1 MPMPNPKHR
10 NGEVWTLSNRRQSSW
25 PNRSWNEN
33 FLVPSNSSLSKRWP
47 IRSGVESPIALIH
60 ICGNKNHSIKKMHHT
75 GCTIQSRTDVPFSC
89 LRNNR
94 LAWLSAM
101 CGETKPK
108 LRLNK
113 TTASENQF
121 SPRRQPRHQQH
132 VHAPRSLLASTNST
146 EHHRTNKQGR
156 LSPYYSSQ
164 PPTRK
169 TVSGSNT
176 QKFLQAKTNA
186 RKMKMRSEA
195 SGPTNR
201 DYLSL

>member
-1 MPMPNPKHR
+1 
-10 NGEVWTLSNRRQSSW
+10 
-25 PNRSWNEN
+25 
-33 FLVPSNSSLSKRWP
+33 
-47 IRSGVESPIALIH
+47 
-60 ICGNKNHSIKKMHHT
+60 MHHS
-75 GCTIQSRTDVPFSC
+75 GPKIQSRTDVPFSC

-108 LRLNK
+108 LRWNK

-146 EHHRTNKQGR
+146 EHHQTNKQAR

-164 PPTRK
+164 PPRRK
-169 TVSGSNT
+169 TASGSTT
-176 QKFLQAKTNA
+176 QKFLQAKTTQGRWRWDPRRQVQPTGTTPLSNL
-186 RKMKMRSEA
+186 RKTLSHQKNHSIQ
-195 SGPTNR
+195 NR
-201 DYLSL
+201 NYQK